1 MCGSRRIRRKVI
13 TVEYG
18 DGVRVPDVTAEV
30 CSACGEIYFDVP
42 AMEKL
47 EEFDA
52 KHGRSRSPRRGR

>member
-13 TVEYG
+13 TVEYS

-30 CSACGEIYFDVP
+30 CPACGEIYFDVP

-47 EEFDA
+47 EDFDA
-52 KHGRSRSPRRGR
+52 KPGRARSRPRER